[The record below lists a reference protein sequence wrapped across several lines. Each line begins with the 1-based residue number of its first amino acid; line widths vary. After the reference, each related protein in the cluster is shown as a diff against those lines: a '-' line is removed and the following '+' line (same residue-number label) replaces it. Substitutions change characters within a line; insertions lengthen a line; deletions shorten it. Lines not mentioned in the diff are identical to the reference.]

1 MTLKEL
7 IRAAICGE
15 MEDIS
20 ACKVDAAAFGAAPGG
35 KKPAELYEQMIEE
48 KRTRLLD
55 LGRIF
60 KEGTGFRQRSI
71 PHARSLEASLRYH
84 AARAGAAAVI
94 YADLMKVMNKPEFK
108 AVMKAL
114 SERERAVYAQ
124 LKAMQAGL
132 KKD

>member
-7 IRAAICGE
+7 IRAAISGE

-20 ACKVDAAAFGAAPGG
+20 ACKVDAAAFGALPGG
-35 KKPAELYEQMIEE
+35 KKPAELYERLIEE

-60 KEGTGFRQRSI
+60 KEGTGFRQRHI
-71 PHARSLEASLRYH
+71 PHARSLEASLRAR
-84 AARAGAAAVI
+84 AARAGAAAVV
-94 YADLMKVMNKPEFK
+94 YADLMKAMNKPEFK
-108 AVMKAL
+108 AVMKEL
-114 SERERAVYAQ
+114 SERERAVYAEV
-124 LKAMQAGL
+124 KALQAGL